1 MNPAGLPRAALC
13 ISLLDTIISS
23 MSPSS
28 GNAPFWLM
36 TDAAQELI
44 QTAKGRVYRVTH
56 RTAAAAARA
65 AATEAALHEGESPAA
80 AEVSATENQTDAEH
94 LSETSAG

>member
-1 MNPAGLPRAALC
+1 MTPADLPRAALC
-13 ISLLDTIISS
+13 VSLLDTIISS

-65 AATEAALHEGESPAA
+65 AAAAPPPRNKTAA
-80 AEVSATENQTDAEH
+80 KGRRSA
-94 LSETSAG
+94 AGAPHA